1 MRITLLV
8 VGWVTAVAALPV
20 AAAASAAD
28 IFHKHG
34 LFGTWA
40 VDCARPPSIANPH
53 VVYRLIDGNRVQRQ
67 TSVEA
72 GRILD
77 LSTIETAAEA
87 GASELII
94 SWQTGEGG
102 ITNKIRLGDGW
113 MQVVES
119 TRSNGQRLVVNGRR
133 VRDNSEAPRFTR
145 CSAAQT
151 ARTPV
156 ARKAG

>member
-1 MRITLLV
+1 MRIALLV
-8 VGWVTAVAALPV
+8 VGWVAAAVALPV
-20 AAAASAAD
+20 AAAASATD

-40 VDCARPPSIANPH
+40 VDCTRPPSIANPH

-77 LSTIETAAEA
+77 LSTIESAAEV

-119 TRSNGQRLVVNGRR
+119 TRSNGQRLVVGGRR
-133 VRDNSEAPRFTR
+133 VRDNSEVPRFTR
-145 CSAAQT
+145 CRAGQSAGA
-151 ARTPV
+151 PV
-156 ARKAG
+156 AREAA